1 MIIVVDTN
9 IIVSGLI
16 KPYSDAA
23 TILHLILTGRI
34 KIAYDFRVLNEYEA
48 ILKRKKFNFP
58 PQKIESIITQ
68 IKEEGIY
75 IDAMP
80 LKISLPDS
88 DDDPFLEIAISGKI
102 NFLLTGNKKHFPKKL
117 CKDIKILSPS
127 EFLRELAVS
136 I

>member
-1 MIIVVDTN
+1 M
-9 IIVSGLI
+9 I

-34 KIAYDFRVLNEYEA
+34 KIAYDFRVLNEYEV
-48 ILKRKKFNFP
+48 ILKRKKFNFR
-58 PQKIESIITQ
+58 PQKIELIITQ

-102 NFLLTGNKKHFPKKL
+102 NFLVRENKKHFPEKF
-117 CKDIKILSPS
+117 CKGIKILSPS
-127 EFLRELAVS
+127 EFLRELA

>member
-9 IIVSGLI
+9 VIVSGLI

-34 KIAYDFRVLNEYEA
+34 KIAYDFRVSNEYET
-48 ILKRKKFNFP
+48 ILKRKKFNFH
-58 PQKIESIITQ
+58 PQKIESIMAQ

-75 IDAMP
+75 VDAIP
-80 LKISLPDS
+80 LKVSLPDS
-88 DDDPFLEIAISGKI
+88 DDVPFLEIAISGKI
-102 NFLLTGNKKHFPKKL
+102 NFLVTGNKKHFPQKF
-117 CKDIKILSPS
+117 CKYIKILSPS
-127 EFLRELAVS
+127 EFLKELSVN